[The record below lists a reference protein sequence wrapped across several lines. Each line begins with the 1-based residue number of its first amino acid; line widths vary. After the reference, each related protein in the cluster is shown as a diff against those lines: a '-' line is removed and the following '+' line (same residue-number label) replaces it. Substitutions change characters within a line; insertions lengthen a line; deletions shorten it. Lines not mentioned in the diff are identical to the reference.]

1 MGNLSESYVLQL
13 TLSAVGCSS
22 ILWAITHGRFHQQSV
37 HIITSNSITLVLG
50 QSLGGSLHDPIYQF
64 LYAGI
69 GVCAV
74 PLCPKAFLP
83 LPEILVVLLHCQVLL
98 YVTQAV

>member
-1 MGNLSESYVLQL
+1 MGNLSGSYVLQL

-22 ILWAITHGRFHQQSV
+22 ILLAITH
-37 HIITSNSITLVLG
+37 
-50 QSLGGSLHDPIYQF
+50 GGSLHDPIYQF

-83 LPEILVVLLHCQVLL
+83 LPEIPVVLLHCQVLL